1 MCYEENE
8 QEVSRDVEQGWG
20 GARDCG
26 PAGVELAQSYGPL
39 FKVKNE
45 AVSDAWAHISGR
57 LFLGV
62 EKATRVLPLG
72 C

>member
-26 PAGVELAQSYGPL
+26 PVGMG
-39 FKVKNE
+39 FT
-45 AVSDAWAHISGR
+45 R
-57 LFLGV
+57 
-62 EKATRVLPLG
+62 ATALPLK
-72 C
+72 